1 MTPGSPPAL
10 PPIPPPNDDTNREDD
25 MPDEQHDDHAGHG
38 HEHPADGHD
47 GASHGTEPLGPVD
60 DAPIHAAVDALAAA
74 LHEYV
79 GTAVGVRTEFGASEA
94 DEDPRVLA
102 LEAAIGALNA
112 QLYDALH
119 DSLGMHPDLSSLVW
133 GAEEDLGTGADA
145 DAPPAPEVAE
155 PFYLGF
161 VVGPGQTPDTSLDAV
176 IDFLDNAGEQVV
188 AALVESG
195 FDVPEWAASR
205 GEAADFDGYGDADDE
220 APEAE
225 R

>member
-1 MTPGSPPAL
+1 M
-10 PPIPPPNDDTNREDD
+10 
-25 MPDEQHDDHAGHG
+25 
-38 HEHPADGHD
+38 
-47 GASHGTEPLGPVD
+47 
-60 DAPIHAAVDALAAA
+60 HAAVDALAAA

-79 GTAVGVRTEFGASEA
+79 GTAVGVRAEFGASEA

-102 LEAAIGALNA
+102 LEAAIGSLNA

-119 DSLGMHPDLSSLVW
+119 GSLGMHPDLSSLVW
-133 GAEEDLGTGADA
+133 ASDEELGAGADA

-161 VVGPGQTPDTSLDAV
+161 VVGPGRTPDTSLDAV

-205 GEAADFDGYGDADDE
+205 GEAADFEGYGDAGDDPTGG
-220 APEAE
+220 AL
-225 R
+225 

>member
-1 MTPGSPPAL
+1 MTPEPPTSPDAP
-10 PPIPPPNDDTNREDD
+10 DDHPHDETNREDD
-25 MPDEQHDDHAGHG
+25 MPDQHGDDHAGH
-38 HEHPADGHD
+38 EHAEGGHD
-47 GASHGTEPLGPVD
+47 SVSHGTEPLGPL
-60 DAPIHAAVDALAAA
+60 DATAMHAAVDALTAA

-79 GTAVGVRTEFGASEA
+79 ETAVGVRAEFGAAEA

-102 LEAAIGALNA
+102 LEASIGSLNA
-112 QLYDALH
+112 RLYDSLH
-119 DSLGMHPDLSSLVW
+119 DALGLHPDLSSLVW
-133 GAEEDLGTGADA
+133 AGDDAPGAGADA

-161 VVGPGQTPDTSLDAV
+161 VVAPGRTPDTSLDAV

-205 GEAADFDGYGDADDE
+205 GEAAGFDGYGDPDDDTPGG
-220 APEAE
+220 AL
-225 R
+225 

>member
-1 MTPGSPPAL
+1 MS
-10 PPIPPPNDDTNREDD
+10 
-25 MPDEQHDDHAGHG
+25 DDHAGHD
-38 HEHPADGHD
+38 HEQDGHD
-47 GASHGTEPLGPVD
+47 AVSHGTEPLGPVD
-60 DAPIHAAVDALAAA
+60 ATAMHAAVDALAAA

-79 GTAVGVRTEFGASEA
+79 DTAVGVRAEFGAAEA

-102 LEAAIGALNA
+102 LEATVGTINA
-112 QLYDALH
+112 GLYDSLH
-119 DSLGMHPDLSSLVW
+119 DALGLHPDLTSLVW
-133 GAEEDLGTGADA
+133 AGDEEAGTGQDA

-161 VVGPGQTPDTSLDAV
+161 VVAPGRTPDTALDAV
-176 IDFLDNAGEQVV
+176 IDFLDSAGEQVV

-205 GEAADFDGYGDADDE
+205 GEAAGFDGYGDTGDE
-220 APEAE
+220 TPGGV